1 MGAMGN
7 WAALVML
14 GLGTFAIGTDSHFVI
29 GILDLVAG
37 GLGVSGPQAGQ
48 LVTLFS
54 LTYALSAPVFGWL
67 LGGFDRR
74 VALLLASVLFI
85 AGNAVCGGAVSY
97 PMMAAGRVLAACGAG
112 MYVPLAFAVAS
123 DLAGPARRG
132 VALSIIFGGMTV
144 ATALGVPAGT
154 LAARFVDW
162 HMPFFAIAGLAGVM
176 LVLLAAFLPALPPPP
191 AATLRERLLPAGN
204 PRVLAALL
212 MTFLIVLSE
221 FTLYAYIGIVF
232 AGPRALVLPAVL
244 LGFGIGSF
252 LGNLM
257 VGFATDRFGPRR
269 ILLGAVVAQTL
280 LLPSIVLLCD
290 VPVLPVAIAFGWGM
304 VSYMYLVP
312 IQHRLVELSREAGPM
327 TLSLNSSAIYLGIA
341 GGGALGGGILAIAG
355 PAGLASGAAGLGA
368 LALAIIL
375 RRF

>member
-1 MGAMGN
+1 MAASGN
-7 WAALVML
+7 WVALAML

-29 GILDLVAG
+29 GILDLVARD
-37 GLGVSGPQAGQ
+37 LGVSGPQAGQ

-54 LTYALSAPVFGWL
+54 LTYAISAPIFGWL

-74 VALLLASVLFI
+74 VALLLAALLFI
-85 AGNAVCGGAVSY
+85 AGNAICGIAVSF
-97 PMMAAGRVLAACGAG
+97 PVMAAGRVLAACGAG

-132 VALSIIFGGMTV
+132 VALSIIVGGMTL

-154 LAARFVDW
+154 FAARFVDW
-162 HMPFFAIAGLAGVM
+162 QVLFFAIAGIGAVM
-176 LVLLAAFLPALPPPP
+176 LVLLAAFLPPLSPPP

-212 MTFLIVLSE
+212 MTFLVVLSE

-232 AGPRALVLPAVL
+232 AGPLALVLPAVL

-269 ILLGAVVAQTL
+269 ILLGAVTVQTL
-280 LLPSIVLLCD
+280 LLPAIVLVRD
-290 VPVLPVAIAFGWGM
+290 VPLLPVAIAFAWGV

-312 IQHRLVELSREAGPM
+312 IQHRLVDLSREAGPM

-341 GGGALGGGILAIAG
+341 GGGALGGGILAFAG
-355 PAGLASGAAGLGA
+355 PDGLAAGAAGLGA
-368 LALAIIL
+368 MAVTIIL